1 MAKFTKP
8 ELSEKVKNI
17 ILRSSK
23 LEKWRTE
30 FVDGEQFFV
39 LTIGVTWRQ
48 MRKKFRVETIS
59 KDTIAVKSIPSFWDI
74 GMLISSAFLVCCL
87 VASIETHM
95 GVGATIAFSI
105 VLLFMLT
112 FYVGM
117 YILAWRTI
125 KRSIER
131 IR

>member
-17 ILRSSK
+17 IFRSSNYENWK
-23 LEKWRTE
+23 NE
-30 FVDGEQFFV
+30 FVDEEQFFV
-39 LTIGVTWRQ
+39 LTIGAPWRH

-59 KDTIAVKSIPSFWDI
+59 KDTIAVKSVFSFWDF
-74 GMLISSAFLVCCL
+74 GMLNSIVFLVCFF
-87 VASIETHM
+87 VASIYYPM
-95 GVGATIAFSI
+95 GKFSSIASSS
-105 VLLFMLT
+105 VLLFTLT
-112 FYVGM
+112 FYVVT